1 MARSAEIIC
10 EASTA
15 GSVDVT
21 GGSGR
26 GLAVG
31 PADGIAEA
39 TTDEVGVAAENVGD
53 AEGDP
58 ADPPLETAHAESSAA
73 IAHAAA
79 GLTTPLGR
87 TPRRAREAGRAR
99 ARSA

>member
-1 MARSAEIIC
+1 
-10 EASTA
+10 
-15 GSVDVT
+15 VDAT

-31 PADGIAEA
+31 AADGVAEA

-58 ADPPLETAHAESSAA
+58 AGPRDTAHAESSTA
-73 IAHAAA
+73 IAHGAAA
-79 GLTTPLGR
+79 LTTPLAR